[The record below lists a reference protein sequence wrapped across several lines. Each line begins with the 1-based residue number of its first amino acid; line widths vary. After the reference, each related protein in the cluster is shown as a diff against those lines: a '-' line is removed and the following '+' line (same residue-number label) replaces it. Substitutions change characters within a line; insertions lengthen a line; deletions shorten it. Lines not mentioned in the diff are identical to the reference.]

1 MEKRKIHCCDV
12 LLKQCIVVFFCLFLI
27 PGTGFCEQESPPAS
41 TASILTLNQAVEIAL
56 KNNRSLQRSR
66 LSLASSTLNV
76 QMQNERFDIK
86 IIPASSV
93 NYNSSDDQYWSA
105 GVTFFKKTKV
115 GISGSITPQIEEND
129 GIQRSSVSLMLNVP
143 LLRGLGTDYNL
154 DGLYG
159 SLYALETARRAHYK
173 QQDSLVINT
182 ISTVYGIINF
192 QKQIDLLLTQIEGL
206 KRHISLTEIKEKT
219 GLASTMDMY
228 RAELRHKEVQNQLT
242 IIEKQFETYVDRL
255 KDLLGSSMQSDLAV
269 TASIDYQPVIVLLD
283 EAVAIA
289 LENRIEIEQAL
300 RKSEESKRKV
310 AVARH
315 EILPIIDMRLGYKR
329 YDETESSF
337 LDEED
342 WIVSLNG
349 SSELFRSAAR
359 TAFEQANISF
369 QQSKIDIESSRE
381 DIIREVRAQINQM
394 KKKEQLIADRGEQL
408 RQAQGKLELALSKFN
423 HQLADN
429 FDLLEAQTQRQQV
442 ETDLLFDR
450 IGYIIDT
457 YRLRSVLGT
466 LIERQDIVLSESR
479 KK

>member
-1 MEKRKIHCCDV
+1 MKKRNRHCCGI
-12 LLKQCIVVFFCLFLI
+12 LLRQCIVFFFCLLLI
-27 PGTGFCEQESPPAS
+27 PGYCFCKEKTPPVVS
-41 TASILTLNQAVEIAL
+41 DKVLTLNEAVAIAL

-66 LSLASSTLNV
+66 LSLASSSLNV
-76 QMQNERFDIK
+76 QLQNDHFDIK

-93 NYNSSDDQYWSA
+93 NYNSSDNQYWSA
-105 GVTFFKKTKV
+105 GVKFFKQTQFGV
-115 GISGSITPQIEEND
+115 SGSITPQIEESD
-129 GIQRSSVSLMLNVP
+129 GGQRSSVNLMLNVP
-143 LLRGLGTDYNL
+143 LLRGLGTEYNL
-154 DGLYG
+154 DGLYS

-182 ISTVYGIINF
+182 ITTVYGIINI
-192 QKQIDLLLTQIEGL
+192 QKQIDLLQTQIKGL
-206 KRHISLTEIKEKT
+206 TRHISLTEVKEKT

-228 RAELRHKEVQNQLT
+228 RAELRLKEVQNQLT
-242 IIEKQFETYVDRL
+242 ILEKQFETNVDRL
-255 KDLLGSSMQSDLAV
+255 KNLLGSSMQNDLTVA
-269 TASIDYQPVIVLLD
+269 ASIDYQPVIVNLD

-289 LENRIEIEQAL
+289 LKNRIEIEQAI
-300 RKSEESKRKV
+300 RKSKESKRKV

-315 EILPIIDMRLGYKR
+315 EILPIMDLRLGYKR
-329 YDETESSF
+329 YDEAESDF

-342 WIVSLNG
+342 WMVSLNG
-349 SSELFRSAAR
+349 SSEVFRSAAR

-369 QQSKIDIESSRE
+369 QQSKIDIKSSRE

-394 KKKEQLIADRGEQL
+394 KKKERLIVDRGEQL

-442 ETDLLFDR
+442 ETDLLFDT

-457 YRLRSVLGT
+457 YKLRSVLGT
-466 LIERQDIVLSESR
+466 LIG
-479 KK
+479 K

>member
-1 MEKRKIHCCDV
+1 MEKRKTHRFDM
-12 LLKQCIVVFFCLFLI
+12 LLRPCIVVFFFLLFL
-27 PGTGFCEQESPPAS
+27 PRAGFCEQESSPVAIDS
-41 TASILTLNQAVEIAL
+41 TLTLNQAVEIAL

-66 LSLASSTLNV
+66 LSLASSNLNV
-76 QMQNERFDIK
+76 QLQNERFDIK
-86 IIPASSV
+86 IIPASSI
-93 NYNSSDDQYWSA
+93 NYNSSDDQYWSV
-105 GVTFFKKTKV
+105 GVKFFKETKV
-115 GISGSITPQIEEND
+115 GISGSITPQIEENE

-159 SLYALETARRAHYK
+159 SLYALEAARRAHYK

-182 ISTVYGIINF
+182 ISTVYGVINF

-206 KRHISLTEIKEKT
+206 KRHISLTEVKEKT

-228 RAELRHKEVQNQLT
+228 RAELRYKEVQNQLT

-255 KDLLGSSMQSDLAV
+255 KDLLGSSMQSDLTV
-269 TASIDYQPVIVLLD
+269 TASIDYQPVTVLLD

-289 LENRIEIEQAL
+289 LENRIEIEQAI

-315 EILPIIDMRLGYKR
+315 EILPIIDLHLGYKR

-394 KKKEQLIADRGEQL
+394 EKKEKLIVDRGEQL

-457 YRLRSVLGT
+457 YKLRSVLGT
-466 LIERQDIVLSESR
+466 LIER
-479 KK
+479 